1 MDVGKPD
8 PRAKNSGTDA
18 LETKVGSQAEG
29 ADSSTLDGGAAVGAL
44 TTPPHDADA
53 TILGTDPAPAADP
66 GATIEARQIP
76 VSTPSSPSSGAAA
89 APPAPPADP
98 NATIEAGHVSISTAF
113 SRATGAGGSPKSI
126 GPYTLIKTLGEG
138 GMGQVWLADQTAPV
152 RRQVALKLIKGGMYD
167 DAVIQRFE
175 AERQSLAIMDHP
187 AIAKVFDAGTSDGQP
202 YFVMEY
208 VPGVPVTQYCDKKR
222 LTPRERLKLFIKIC
236 EGVQHAHQK
245 AVIHRDLKPSN
256 ILISEIDGKPAPHII
271 DFGIA
276 KAATPGPDQVL
287 LTQIGSFVGT
297 PGYMSPE
304 QADSNVQDID
314 TRTDV
319 YALGVILY
327 ELLAGWLPFDM
338 KTWQGKSLLEILR
351 QIREVE
357 PPRPSVKLKS
367 NPKKLAELAAAR
379 SVEPRQLIQQVT
391 GDLDWITMKAIEKD
405 RARRYD
411 SPNALAADIQRY
423 LDDEPVLASPP
434 SATYRAQKFVR
445 RHRVA
450 VLGAAAVG
458 VMLVVLAVSMTV
470 QAVRI
475 SRERDRAN
483 REAAAATS
491 ALDFLTGLFKVSDPS
506 EARGNSITA
515 REILDKGSKQI
526 ESSLG
531 AQPEVQSRLMM
542 TIGNVYQSLGLYG
555 PAETLFEKALDTRT
569 RVLGPQNPETL
580 LTEVALATTL
590 RRQGK
595 LADAEKMLRQ
605 TLDSQRKAIGADNP
619 DTLLTMVALATDLGE
634 QGRRGEQESLL
645 RQALAIQQRVLG
657 ADNPDTLRSMNNL
670 ADTLSAEGNYTGAE
684 QLLRQALEIQ
694 RKSLGSDHPDTL
706 RTQFNLAAVLND
718 EGHLSEAESMQ
729 RATLESR
736 RRVLGP
742 DHADT
747 LTSMDDLASILQAEN
762 RLPEAETLRR
772 ETLAEEQKVLGPEH
786 PWTLFTESEL
796 ANTLSEE
803 GKYAEADKLLR
814 ETLEIQRRT
823 LGPESADAAGTE
835 YNLACNA
842 ALSGKRDEAIA
853 LLTHA
858 LSHGLSQDSALHMEE
873 DSDLRS
879 LHGDARF
886 TALVEQAKK

>member
-1 MDVGKPD
+1 MDVSKPD
-8 PRAKNSGTDA
+8 SRAKNTGPDS
-18 LETKVGSQAEG
+18 LETQLGPRPDA
-29 ADSSTLDGGAAVGAL
+29 ADLSTLDGGAAVGAL
-44 TTPPHDADA
+44 TPPPIDVNA
-53 TILGTDPAPAADP
+53 TLGPA
-66 GATIEARQIP
+66 
-76 VSTPSSPSSGAAA
+76 
-89 APPAPPADP
+89 PAPPADP
-98 NATIEAGHVSISTAF
+98 GATMGAEYIPIFATPSRPPGTAAGS
-113 SRATGAGGSPKSI
+113 KSI
-126 GPYTLIKTLGEG
+126 GPYRLLKILGEG
-138 GMGQVWLADQTAPV
+138 GMGQVWLAEQTAPV

-167 DAVIQRFE
+167 ESVIQRFE

-187 AIAKVFDAGTSDGQP
+187 AIAKVFDAGTSDGNP

-208 VPGVPVTQYCDKKR
+208 VPGVPVTQYCDQKR
-222 LTPRERLKLFIKIC
+222 MTPRERLKLFIKIC

-245 AVIHRDLKPSN
+245 AVIHRDLKPTN
-256 ILISEIDGKPAPHII
+256 ILISEIDGKPAPHVI

-276 KAATPGPDQVL
+276 KAATPGPDQML

-304 QADSNVQDID
+304 QADSDVKDID

-327 ELLAGWLPFDM
+327 ELLAGWLPFDV
-338 KTWQGKSLLEILR
+338 KTWQGKSLHEVLR
-351 QIREVE
+351 QVREVD
-357 PPRPSVKLKS
+357 PPRPSAKLKS
-367 NPKKLAELAAAR
+367 DPAKLPKLAAAR
-379 SVEPRQLIQQVT
+379 SVEPRQLIHQIS

-411 SPNALAADIQRY
+411 SPIALAADIQRY

-450 VLGAAAVG
+450 VIGAAAVA
-458 VMLVVLAVSMTV
+458 VMLVVLAVSMTI
-470 QAVRI
+470 QAIRI

-483 REAAAATS
+483 REAAAATG

-515 REILDKGSKQI
+515 REILDKGSQQI

-542 TIGNVYQSLGLYG
+542 TIGSVYQSLGLYG
-555 PAETLFEKALDTRT
+555 PAQALFQQALDTRT
-569 RVLGPQNPETL
+569 RVLGPQNPDTL
-580 LTEVALATTL
+580 LTEVSLAATL

-605 TLDSQRKAIGADNP
+605 TLDSQRKVIGPDNP

-645 RQALAIQQRVLG
+645 RQALEIQRRVLG
-657 ADNPDTLRSMNNL
+657 PENPDTLRSMNNL
-670 ADTLSAEGNYTGAE
+670 ADTLSAEGNYSGSE

-694 RKSLGSDHPDTL
+694 RKSLGADHPDTL

-718 EGHLSEAESMQ
+718 EGHLSEAESLQ

-762 RLPEAETLRR
+762 RFSEAEALRR
-772 ETLAEEQKVLGPEH
+772 ETLAREQKVLGPEH
-786 PWTLFTESEL
+786 PWTLFTMSEL

-803 GKYAEADKLLR
+803 GKYAEADTLLR

-858 LSHGLSQDSALHMEE
+858 LNHGLSQDSALHMEE
-873 DSDLRS
+873 DSDLKS
-879 LHGDARF
+879 LHGDPRF
-886 TALVEQAKK
+886 TALVALAQK

>member
-1 MDVGKPD
+1 MDVSKTD
-8 PRAKNSGTDA
+8 PRAKNSGPDA
-18 LETKVGSQAEG
+18 LETQTDARPGAADLPTIDGS
-29 ADSSTLDGGAAVGAL
+29 TAVGAA
-44 TTPPHDADA
+44 TPPPLGVDAV
-53 TILGTDPAPAADP
+53 LGP
-66 GATIEARQIP
+66 
-76 VSTPSSPSSGAAA
+76 AA
-89 APPAPPADP
+89 APPADPGGTIDADQIRFSS
-98 NATIEAGHVSISTAF
+98 ASSFSSGTAKGP
-113 SRATGAGGSPKSI
+113 TSI
-126 GPYTLIKTLGEG
+126 GAYKLLKTLGEG
-138 GMGQVWLADQTAPV
+138 GMGQVWLAEQTAPV

-167 DAVIQRFE
+167 ESVIQRFE

-208 VPGVPVTQYCDKKR
+208 VPGVPVTQYCDRKR
-222 LTPRERLKLFIKIC
+222 MTPHERLKLFIKIC

-276 KAATPGPDQVL
+276 KASTPGPDQVL
-287 LTQIGSFVGT
+287 LTRIGSFVGT

-304 QADSNVQDID
+304 QTDSDVQDID

-327 ELLAGWLPFDM
+327 EMLAGWLPFDV
-338 KTWQGKSLLEILR
+338 KTWQGKSIHEVLR
-351 QIREVE
+351 QVREVD

-367 NPKKLAELAAAR
+367 DPKKLVQLAKAR
-379 SVEPRQLIQQVT
+379 SIEPRRLIHEIS

-405 RARRYD
+405 RSRRYD

-450 VLGAAAVG
+450 VIGAAAVA
-458 VMLVVLAVSMTV
+458 VMLVVLAVSMMI
-470 QAVRI
+470 QAIRI

-491 ALDFLTGLFKVSDPS
+491 ALNFLTGLFQVSDPS

-542 TIGNVYQSLGLYG
+542 TIGGVYQSLGLYG
-555 PAETLFEKALDTRT
+555 PAQSLFQQALDTRT
-569 RVLGPQNPETL
+569 RVLGPQNPDTL
-580 LTEVALATTL
+580 LSEASLAATL
-590 RRQGK
+590 RREGK

-605 TLDSQRKAIGADNP
+605 TLDAQTKTIGPDNP
-619 DTLLTMVALATDLGE
+619 DTLLTLVALATDLGE
-634 QGRRGEQESLL
+634 QDRHGEQESLL
-645 RQALAIQQRVLG
+645 RQALEKQRRVLG
-657 ADNPDTLRSMNNL
+657 PDNPATLKTMNNL
-670 ADTLSAEGNYTGAE
+670 ADALRAQGDYSGSE

-694 RKSLGSDHPDTL
+694 RKSLGADHPDTL
-706 RTQFNLAAVLND
+706 RTQFNLAAVLSY
-718 EGHLSEAESMQ
+718 EGHLSDAETLQ
-729 RATLESR
+729 RQTLESR

-747 LTSMDDLASILQAEN
+747 LTTMDNLASILQAEN
-762 RLPEAETLRR
+762 RYPESEALRR
-772 ETLAEEQKVLGPEH
+772 ETLAGEQKVLGPEH
-786 PWTLFTESEL
+786 PWTLFTMSEL
-796 ANTLSEE
+796 ANTLSVE
-803 GKYAEADKLLR
+803 GKYAEADKILH

-823 LGPESADAAGTE
+823 LGPASPAAAGTE

-842 ALSGKRDEAIA
+842 ALSGKRGEAIA
-853 LLTHA
+853 LLTQA
-858 LSHGLSQDSALHMEE
+858 LDHGLPRDDALYMAK
-873 DSDLRS
+873 DSDLKS
-879 LHGDARF
+879 LHGDPRF
-886 TALVEQAKK
+886 TALVERAQN